1 MRIFKYTLVALIC
14 TTCTLIQAQNDILD
28 LRLNYPVGSTVTAT
42 GIITSGNDLGSVR
55 YLQDATAG
63 IALYPGS
70 DWSDW
75 SFEPNPGDEISITG
89 EVTEYNGLL
98 EIGPNLS
105 TVELLSSG
113 NSLNPQIITPS
124 QLAENLEGMIVEI
137 PGSTFE
143 AGGQIIEGNNTYNF
157 SSGGETGI
165 IYVRSSNSLVGTTLN
180 GCEMDLRGI
189 CSQFS
194 FDGFGGYSTSSTW
207 SS

>member
-113 NSLNPQIITPS
+113 NSLPNPQIITPS

-137 PGSTFE
+137 RVLLLKQE
-143 AGGQIIEGNNTYNF
+143 AK
-157 SSGGETGI
+157 S
-165 IYVRSSNSLVGTTLN
+165 
-180 GCEMDLRGI
+180 
-189 CSQFS
+189 
-194 FDGFGGYSTSSTW
+194 
-207 SS
+207 